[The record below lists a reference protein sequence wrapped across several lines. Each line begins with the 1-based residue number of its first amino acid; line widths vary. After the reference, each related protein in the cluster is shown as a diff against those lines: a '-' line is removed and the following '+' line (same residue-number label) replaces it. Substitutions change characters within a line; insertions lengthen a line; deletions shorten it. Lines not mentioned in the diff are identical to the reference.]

1 MRNTTKRAYVL
12 FALIAAFFGGL
23 VFMAVSFVLNADAW
37 ASSRLNEHIYK
48 YRQLATAGTRRKGS
62 C

>member
-37 ASSRLNEHIYK
+37 ASS
-48 YRQLATAGTRRKGS
+48 
-62 C
+62 